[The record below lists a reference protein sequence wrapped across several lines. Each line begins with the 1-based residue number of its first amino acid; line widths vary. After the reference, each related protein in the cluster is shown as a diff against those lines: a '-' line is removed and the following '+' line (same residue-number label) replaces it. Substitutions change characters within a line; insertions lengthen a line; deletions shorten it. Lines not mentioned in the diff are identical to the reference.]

1 MGRATRP
8 LTARRRSIFT
18 RCRRGSARSGSSSA
32 RITAS
37 TLRIRWAKSH
47 RFWKRSCWR
56 RQSFSSATRSRSDVT
71 SGQHGEERFAHLLGL
86 PSVVKIRSA
95 LASHRPI
102 AAEEE
107 EGVRK
112 AAVAL
117 IFRLG
122 KDDVL
127 ELLFIKRAEYAGDPW
142 SGQIAFPGG
151 RMEGGDASLA
161 ETAIRETREE
171 TGIDLTRE
179 GMVIGVWDDL
189 RPRTVRLPA
198 IVVRPYLVLVD
209 RDDPLRLSQEVALA
223 FWLPFAAL
231 ARRESWHEETV
242 SARGVQINA
251 RVFRHQEHI
260 IWGMTER
267 ILAQLLESL

>member
-1 MGRATRP
+1 M
-8 LTARRRSIFT
+8 
-18 RCRRGSARSGSSSA
+18 SGS
-32 RITAS
+32 
-37 TLRIRWAKSH
+37 
-47 RFWKRSCWR
+47 
-56 RQSFSSATRSRSDVT
+56 
-71 SGQHGEERFAHLLGL
+71 EERFARLLAQ
-86 PSVVKIRSA
+86 PVMARIRSA
-95 LASHRPI
+95 LDSHIPV

-122 KDDVL
+122 DSDVL
-127 ELLFIKRAEYAGDPW
+127 ELLFIKRAEYEGDPW

-151 RMEGGDASLA
+151 RVEPRDASLE

-171 TGIDLTRE
+171 TGIDLARE
-179 GMVIGVWDDL
+179 GMIVGRLDDL

-198 IVVRPYLVLVD
+198 IMVRPFVSLLARSEPLVLS
-209 RDDPLRLSQEVALA
+209 PEVALS

-231 ARRESWHEETV
+231 ARVEAWHEDIV
-242 SARGVQINA
+242 SARGIQINA
-251 RVFRHQEHI
+251 RVFRHQDHV

-267 ILAQLLESL
+267 ILAQLLALL